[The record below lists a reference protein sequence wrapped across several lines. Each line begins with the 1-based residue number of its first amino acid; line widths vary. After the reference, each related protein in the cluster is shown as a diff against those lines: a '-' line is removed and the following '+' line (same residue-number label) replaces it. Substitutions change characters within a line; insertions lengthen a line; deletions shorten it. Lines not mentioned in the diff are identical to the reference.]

1 MDYRTG
7 LICGIDLPI
16 PECQLTI
23 HQPMIK
29 EIAYIGESIFFQGVQ
44 ILCLNKSMFVQD
56 KTLSED
62 ITNFQIFMTIMADG
76 EAKKQKD
83 AVKQVLKLLF
93 PSYSINIT
101 PKSIILLKDNIPVMI
116 DESNF
121 EAFQS
126 VAKLIF
132 CTKEGPM
139 DQVAFNPANEQA
151 REIAKKLERGRQ
163 RVAAQKGSSN
173 TSVFSQYISIL
184 SVGLNISMLEL
195 VKLTMF
201 QLYDLMERF
210 NLHLRWDLDI
220 KQRLAG
226 GKPEDKP
233 DNWMKN
239 IH

>member
-1 MDYRTG
+1 MDYRAG
-7 LICGIDLPI
+7 LICGIDLQI
-16 PECQLTI
+16 PVSQLTI
-23 HQPMIK
+23 HQPTIQ
-29 EIAYIGESIFFQGVQ
+29 EIAFVGESNFFIGVQ
-44 ILCLNKSMFVQD
+44 TLCLNKTMFVQD
-56 KTLSED
+56 KTLLED
-62 ITNFQIFMTIMADG
+62 ITNFQIFMTIMTDKN
-76 EAKKQKD
+76 AKKQKE

-93 PSYSINIT
+93 PSYSVNIT
-101 PKSIILLKDNIPVMI
+101 PKTIVLLKDNMTTMI
-116 DESNF
+116 DENNF
-121 EAFQS
+121 DAFQS

-132 CTKEGPM
+132 CSKDGPM
-139 DQVAFNPANEQA
+139 DQTAFNPANEQA

-163 RVAAQKGSSN
+163 RVQAQKGSSN

-210 NLHLRWDLDI
+210 NLHLHWDLDI